1 MKIFDPSK
9 HQAKKRFGQNFL
21 HDGNIIDRIVSG
33 IRATEGDNIIE
44 IGPGL
49 GAITKQL
56 LPIAKKMNVI
66 ELDRDII
73 PKLKFNCD
81 GLGVLTIHETDA
93 LKFDYDQLCS
103 SEDCKVDQKGESEV
117 QINLMRI
124 VGNLPYNISTPI
136 LFHLFKY
143 ADKIKDMH
151 FMLQKEVVERMVAN
165 PGSKTYGRLSVMT
178 QSVCDARMLFIV
190 PPTAFTPAP
199 KVESAIVWL
208 APRKEKLDIQDR
220 KLFAKIVTEAFNQRR
235 KTLRNTWRKR
245 IGVEDIES
253 LGIDASLR
261 PESISLD
268 EYVRVSNFLSQ
279 VNESQAN

>member
-1 MKIFDPSK
+1 MKIFDPTQ

-21 HDGNIIDRIVSG
+21 HDGNIIDRIVSS
-33 IRATEGDNIIE
+33 IRATDVDNIIE

-56 LPIAKKMNVI
+56 LPITKVMNVI

-81 GLGVLTIHETDA
+81 GLGKLIVHETDA
-93 LKFDYDQLCS
+93 LKFDYNQFYQNDVTTDKLEHQH
-103 SEDCKVDQKGESEV
+103 
-117 QINLMRI
+117 LMRI

-136 LFHLFKY
+136 LFHLFKF

-151 FMLQKEVVERMVAN
+151 FMLQKEVVERMAAK
-165 PGSKTYGRLSVMT
+165 PGNKTYGRLSVMT
-178 QSVCDARMLFIV
+178 QSVCDTRMLFIV

-208 APRKEKLDIQDR
+208 APRKEKLNILDR
-220 KLFAKIVTEAFNQRR
+220 DLFAKIVTEAFNQRR
-235 KTLRNTWRKR
+235 KTLRNAWRKR
-245 IGVEDIES
+245 IEPEQLGS
-253 LGIDASLR
+253 LGINASLR
-261 PESISLD
+261 PENISL
-268 EYVRVSNFLSQ
+268 EEFVLVSNFLSE
-279 VNESQAN
+279 NS